1 VTRTGAINE
10 TLVVAALPLSD
21 TLTVAVRSEGMLP
34 AFTGNAVE
42 TAPAATVHEAGTVS
56 SVEVDTI
63 VTVLPPV
70 GAGLDKLTVQVLVE
84 FCFSAD
90 GAHWTAVTRTGATS
104 DTVAAAELPF
114 KAAVIVATLSEAIV
128 AVLTLN
134 AAVVAPT
141 TGLADTGTLTND
153 PEDASATV
161 LPARAGFDS
170 VIVQL
175 PVVFGPRLEGTHR
188 SEVTH
193 TGATSDRPALTA
205 VPPAVA
211 VTWATPSAA
220 IVPAVAANVAVI
232 DPAAAVTDAGTVTS
246 GLSDATVSTTPPAGA
261 VCDSVIVQ
269 LPAALLASA
278 FGEHCRALGIV
289 GGIGAVEML
298 VFVDEPFNATPMVAV
313 AGLDPTATLAVKLA
327 ELAPVGTVTSP
338 GTVTLAPLDVTVTPA
353 PPAGAAYVN
362 KIVHV
367 LDPDTLNTVGAQV
380 SPVTVTKVG
389 GVGFTGVIGTA
400 LPLRSAPIAALSATE
415 PAVVGTLKVATVPA
429 AITSGPRPY
438 ATHA

>member
-1 VTRTGAINE
+1 
-10 TLVVAALPLSD
+10 
-21 TLTVAVRSEGMLP
+21 
-34 AFTGNAVE
+34 
-42 TAPAATVHEAGTVS
+42 
-56 SVEVDTI
+56 
-63 VTVLPPV
+63 
-70 GAGLDKLTVQVLVE
+70 
-84 FCFSAD
+84 
-90 GAHWTAVTRTGATS
+90 
-104 DTVAAAELPF
+104 
-114 KAAVIVATLSEAIV
+114 
-128 AVLTLN
+128 
-134 AAVVAPT
+134 
-141 TGLADTGTLTND
+141 
-153 PEDASATV
+153 
-161 LPARAGFDS
+161 
-170 VIVQL
+170 
-175 PVVFGPRLEGTHR
+175 
-188 SEVTH
+188 
-193 TGATSDRPALTA
+193 
-205 VPPAVA
+205 
-211 VTWATPSAA
+211 
-220 IVPAVAANVAVI
+220 VI
-232 DPAAAVTDAGTVTS
+232 DPAAAITDAGTVTS